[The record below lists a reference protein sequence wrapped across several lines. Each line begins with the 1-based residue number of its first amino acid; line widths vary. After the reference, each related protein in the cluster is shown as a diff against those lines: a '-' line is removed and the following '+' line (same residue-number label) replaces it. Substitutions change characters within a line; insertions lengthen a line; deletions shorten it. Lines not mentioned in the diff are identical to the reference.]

1 MTELE
6 ALKKRVA
13 HHYKEAMES
22 ATIACAYA
30 EEAGKLR
37 AFAQAVLGDWPD
49 CGTLDGGDI
58 QTLAEN
64 HGLLTPTTPCEP
76 CGESCTCLEYYGA
89 DDFARGEVL
98 CYRKTRLLLG
108 PNVPH
113 EGPARASCAGPLD
126 AVVGPRREL

>member
-13 HHYKEAMES
+13 HHYKEAMEA
-22 ATIACAYA
+22 ATIASAYA
-30 EEAGKLR
+30 EEADKLR
-37 AFAQAVLGDWPD
+37 AFAKAVLGDWPD

-108 PNVPH
+108 PN
-113 EGPARASCAGPLD
+113 ARLTGAELAKR
-126 AVVGPRREL
+126 PR